1 MASIIEIKLDDDD
14 AWPDLRDLNAQGKV
28 LHHVER
34 PIGLAV
40 LDGGM
45 VSGKPSVAFR
55 FDWPESAG
63 DGARVMVAE
72 CSWAVLAAAARAIAA
87 RYGWP
92 E

>member
-1 MASIIEIKLDDDD
+1 MSSVIDLKLDGDA
-14 AWPDLRDLNAQGKV
+14 AWPDLRDLDAQGRL
-28 LHHVER
+28 LHIAER

-40 LDGGM
+40 LEDGM

-63 DGARVMVAE
+63 DGARAMVAE
-72 CSWAVLAAAARAIAA
+72 CSWAVLATAVRAIAA